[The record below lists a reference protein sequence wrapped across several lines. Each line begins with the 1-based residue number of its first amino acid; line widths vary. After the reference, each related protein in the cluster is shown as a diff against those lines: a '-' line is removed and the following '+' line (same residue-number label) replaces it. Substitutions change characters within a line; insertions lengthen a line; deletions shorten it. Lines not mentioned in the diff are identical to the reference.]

1 MIAVVEKNL
10 PKIKNL
16 FRKYKAE
23 KAYLFGSAATGRFK
37 EDSDIDFLF
46 SFPPN
51 MDYEAYSDNY
61 FNLLHELQ
69 HLLNKEVD
77 LVAEKTLKNPYLIE
91 SIEQSKIQLL

>member
-1 MIAVVEKNL
+1 MISIVEHNL

-23 KAYLFGSAATGRFK
+23 SAYLFGSAATDIFRD
-37 EDSDIDFLF
+37 DSDIDFLF
-46 SFPPN
+46 SFPAD
-51 MDYEAYSDNY
+51 MDYESYSDNY

-69 HLLNKEVD
+69 DLLKKEVD

-91 SIEQSKIQLL
+91 SIELSKIQLL